1 MEDKMEK
8 GFCTWFTGVPASGKS
23 TVGKAVVNKLR
34 EMGIKIEDFDADEV
48 RSHISPN
55 LGYTLEAR
63 DENTKRLAFFA
74 SILTRN
80 GISANIAAVSSLRKF
95 RDRARKM
102 IDHFVEIMVDCPLE
116 ECQKRDPKGLYQKA
130 AEGKI
135 NDIAGMHQPF
145 EAPLKPEVYLDTSK
159 MSIDECADT
168 VIKKLRELNYIPDT
182 DEKTGYSESEE
193 EKVKKRL
200 ENLGYM

>member
-1 MEDKMEK
+1 MEK
-8 GFCTWFTGVPASGKS
+8 GFCVWLTGVPASGKS
-23 TVGKAVVNKLR
+23 TVGKVVVTKLR
-34 EMGIKIEDFDADEV
+34 EMGVKIEDFDADEV

-80 GISANIAAVSSLRKF
+80 GICANIAAVSSLQKF
-95 RDRARKM
+95 RDRARRM
-102 IDHFVEIMVDCPLE
+102 IDHFVEIMVDCPLD

-145 EAPLKPEVYLDTSK
+145 EAPENPEVYLDTSR
-159 MSIDECADT
+159 MSVDECAHK
-168 VIKKLRELNYIPDT
+168 VIAKLVELKYLPDQGKT
-182 DEKTGYSESEE
+182 DDKSGYSESEE

>member
-1 MEDKMEK
+1 MELEK

-23 TVGKAVVNKLR
+23 TVGKACLKRLR

-74 SILTRN
+74 SILARN
-80 GISANIAAVSSLRKF
+80 GICSNIAAVSSLQKF
-95 RDRARKM
+95 RDRARGM
-102 IDHFVEIMVDCPLE
+102 IDNFVEIMVDCPLD
-116 ECQKRDPKGLYQKA
+116 ECQNRDPKGLYKKA

-145 EAPLKPEVYLDTSK
+145 EKPEKPEVYLDTSK
-159 MSIDECADT
+159 MSIDECAEK
-168 VIKKLRELNYIPDT
+168 VISKLKELKYLPGDAK
-182 DEKTGYSESEE
+182 DDKTGYSDTEE